1 MNVPANKLTLSRI
14 LIILVSSF
22 VVVFLIPPLKADW
35 VAERADLA
43 AVVLFALLIAFMIQ
57 TAANRRQKLF
67 STVFLELN
75 KLRRI
80 YHLSKNLAAASP
92 RFRSWFT
99 ELHGLLYA
107 YMSEFSGRTLDQ
119 YKQTNGAF
127 RKVSYHIYTLPNLES
142 VKEEVL
148 FGDLLETTSVV
159 AESRQK
165 IKELIDSRLSAYS
178 WCLVTIMLLGF
189 VASIVMSMG
198 DRLAGHLI
206 AGADIAVALLAVDL
220 LWELDSMSSELK
232 AWAKRYVDN
241 VGKLELGGRRE

>member
-1 MNVPANKLTLSRI
+1 MNIPANKLTLSRI

-22 VVVFLIPPLKADW
+22 TIIFLIPPFAGGA
-35 VAERADLA
+35 VAERVDMA
-43 AVVLFALLIAFMIQ
+43 AIVLFALITAFLVQ
-57 TAANRRQKLF
+57 TAAVRRQRLF

-107 YMSEFSGRTLDQ
+107 YMSEFSGRNLKQ
-119 YKQTNGAF
+119 YKQTNPAF

-142 VKEEVL
+142 SKEQVL
-148 FGDLLETTSVV
+148 FTDLLETTSVV

-165 IKELIDSRLSAYS
+165 IKELLDSRLSAYS
-178 WCLVTIMLLGF
+178 WCLVLVMLTGF
-189 VASIVMSMG
+189 VMTIIVCMTG
-198 DRLAGHLI
+198 TLGGRLVAGT
-206 AGADIAVALLAVDL
+206 DIAVALLIVDL
-220 LWELDSMSSELK
+220 LWELDSMESEMK
-232 AWAKRYVDN
+232 TWAKRYVDN
-241 VGKLELGGRRE
+241 VSKLELGNRRD